1 MFFFL
6 YVITIGV
13 GLFRLGQLFLNPG
26 FFRGFQFEQV
36 ICSFTAYEALK
47 VVGIGKLLKQ
57 YLFFRN

>member
-36 ICSFTAYEALK
+36 ICSFTAYESLTEK
-47 VVGIGKLLKQ
+47 GLSDLNGL
-57 YLFFRN
+57 